1 MNDQPD
7 GKFQTV
13 IGKFVYGWSALALLL
28 GIPAIAVSLWFAW
41 VHRSTLAESVV
52 ETVFYLSIAWG
63 FVSALQAQLGLRKL
77 KLSSSE
83 SMGVFSGSRPTDP
96 DELYAWKWV
105 WQFMYAVIL
114 GMLSV
119 VAIPVTDWLTGK

>member
-1 MNDQPD
+1 MNNQP
-7 GKFQTV
+7 V
-13 IGKFVYGWSALALLL
+13 IGKFVYGLSALAFLL
-28 GIPAIAVSLWFAW
+28 GIPVIALSMWFAW

-52 ETVFYLSIAWG
+52 ETIFCLAMAWG
-63 FVSALQAQLGLRKL
+63 FVSALQAQRALRKL

-83 SMGVFSGSRPTDP
+83 QMRVFSGPRPTDQ
-96 DELYAWKWV
+96 DELYAWRWA

-114 GMLSV
+114 GMLSM